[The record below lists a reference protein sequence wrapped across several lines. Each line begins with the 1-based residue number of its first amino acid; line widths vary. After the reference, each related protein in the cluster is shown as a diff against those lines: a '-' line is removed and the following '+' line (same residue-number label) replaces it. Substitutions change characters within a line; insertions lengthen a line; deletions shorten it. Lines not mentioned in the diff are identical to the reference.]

1 MNNRDNMHLFDKA
14 TFLSEQPAHH
24 LPFLSR
30 FIETQMFASL
40 IDSKVMS
47 MWNEL
52 DSNIKLFDKRVAQL
66 K

>member
-1 MNNRDNMHLFDKA
+1 MHLFDKA

-30 FIETQMFASL
+30 FLETQMFASL
-40 IDSKVMS
+40 VDTKVLS
-47 MWNEL
+47 IFNEI
-52 DSNIKLFDKRVAQL
+52 DSNIKFFDRRVAQL

>member
-1 MNNRDNMHLFDKA
+1 MNNRDSVHLFDKA

-40 IDSKVMS
+40 VDAKVMS
-47 MWNEL
+47 MWDEL
-52 DSNIKLFDKRVAQL
+52 DQNLKLFDRRVAQL

>member
-1 MNNRDNMHLFDKA
+1 MHLFDKA
-14 TFLSEQPAHH
+14 TFLSEQPANH

-40 IDSKVMS
+40 VDTKVLS
-47 MWNEL
+47 IWNEVET
-52 DSNIKLFDKRVAQL
+52 NIKFFDKRISQL